1 VFYFNRGSLDVGT
14 EWQDKSIILL
24 TNETQSISITYDK
37 IPFGMVF
44 KEFVEREINSLS
56 RQLTNFKELS
66 RQEMTLDGLDSVLTE
81 FTWDS
86 PKGQF
91 HQLTAIIDVEEKLPL
106 IITATVV
113 GQMSPNQKETLLNT
127 IKTFKAQHIENDR

>member
-1 VFYFNRGSLDVGT
+1 
-14 EWQDKSIILL
+14 
-24 TNETQSISITYDK
+24 
-37 IPFGMVF
+37 
-44 KEFVEREINSLS
+44 
-56 RQLTNFKELS
+56 
-66 RQEMTLDGLDSVLTE
+66 MTLDGLDSVLTE

-86 PKGQF
+86 PKGKF
-91 HQLTAIIDVEEKLPL
+91 HQLTTIVDVEEKLPL